1 MSKGR
6 GLGGRVARRLVRQS
20 SRPARGSLRSRL
32 DTINEVRVTYPFGP
46 YRVFQR
52 YAPVTPSCT
61 YAFHVCTQ
69 IKRLTASWAR
79 RTFHLFVFYT
89 DRQLVVSPWTVFLP
103 NRFNQVQHRLRLMAP
118 SCQDLP
124 PTVPLSIFSP
134 VTVPLPPKPP
144 AAGAAAPASSAP
156 KTAPAGGGG
165 VGAKPSD
172 GGGAATAGGG
182 GKKDKKKKN
191 KGGEGG
197 GGAKKGAAAGAAAAP
212 GATKK
217 GAEPAAAAAAAPAV
231 EGEPSKLDVRVGV
244 IVKAWEHPES
254 EKLFCEEIDL
264 GEASF

>member
-1 MSKGR
+1 MHSLYVHKSNASLL
-6 GLGGRVARRLVRQS
+6 LGPDVHI
-20 SRPARGSLRSRL
+20 
-32 DTINEVRVTYPFGP
+32 T
-46 YRVFQR
+46 
-52 YAPVTPSCT
+52 
-61 YAFHVCTQ
+61 
-69 IKRLTASWAR
+69 
-79 RTFHLFVFYT
+79 LFFFYT
-89 DRQLVVSPWTVFLP
+89 DRQLAVSPWTVFLFLSP

-156 KTAPAGGGG
+156 KTAPDAGGGGGG

-172 GGGAATAGGG
+172 GGGAAAAGGG

-197 GGAKKGAAAGAAAAP
+197 GDAKKGAAAGAAAAP
-212 GATKK
+212 GAAKK
-217 GAEPAAAAAAAPAV
+217 GAEPAAAAAAAAPAV